1 MIQAV
6 ILAAGKGSRL
16 HPLTETHSKAMLPI
30 MGRPIVERV
39 MYRLAQH
46 DIDDFILVISPDD
59 QEIVWHFRRANFPGR
74 VRFITQEERLGMADA
89 LHCAAPLIQ
98 GDFVLAAC
106 DNLVPAGDMGRLLAR
121 WQGDEHLNA
130 LLTLMP
136 VEPER
141 RGSVGIVERAGPWI
155 TRIIEK
161 PAPDEAPSNISS
173 LPLYVFSPQI
183 LDYLDKIPLSPR
195 GEYEIQD
202 AIQRLIEHAGRV
214 GGLMIARR
222 ATVTNAAD
230 LLAINLEFLARDH
243 QSPLM
248 TPLEVGAGTCLTPP
262 LYIQVGT
269 IIGAGCTIGPNVIIE
284 RGCRIGDGA
293 TIHDAMLLRG
303 ARVPASATVVNRVVA
318 DE

>member
-30 MGRPIVERV
+30 LGRPIVERV

-59 QEIVWHFRRANFPGR
+59 QEIIWHFRRANFPGR
-74 VRFITQEERLGMADA
+74 VRFITQEERLGMAHA

-121 WQGDEHLNA
+121 WRGDEHLNA

-161 PAPDEAPSNISS
+161 PAPDDAPSNISS
-173 LPLYVFSPQI
+173 LPLYIFSRQI
-183 LDYLDKIPLSPR
+183 LDHLDKIPLSPR
-195 GEYEIQD
+195 DEYEIQD

-214 GGLMIARR
+214 GGMMIARR
-222 ATVTNAAD
+222 DTVTNAAD
-230 LLAINLEFLARDH
+230 LLAINLDYLRKLCDLVIPQA
-243 QSPLM
+243 
-248 TPLEVGAGTCLTPP
+248 VGEETRLIPP

-269 IIGAGCTIGPNVIIE
+269 IIGARCTIGPNVVIE
-284 RGCRIGDGA
+284 RGCYIGDDV
-293 TIHDAMLLRG
+293 TIRDALLLRG
-303 ARVPASATVVNRVVA
+303 ARVPAGATVVNRVVA
-318 DE
+318 GER